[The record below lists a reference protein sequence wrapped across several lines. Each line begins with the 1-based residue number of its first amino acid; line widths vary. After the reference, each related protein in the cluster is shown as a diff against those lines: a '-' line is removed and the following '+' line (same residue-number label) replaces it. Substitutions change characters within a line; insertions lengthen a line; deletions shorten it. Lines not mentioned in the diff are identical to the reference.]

1 VYCSLARFTHCS
13 RKGHTPPQKC
23 VSSTVA
29 SSEVHQCAEAKK
41 RVNFTCV
48 YIQPAARIQ
57 AFFSISRTLGLNK
70 EGNSHE
76 SAGRGGGE
84 KDRRAKFM
92 RCRERRGKRK
102 ACGWAKKE
110 QDQRE
115 GATCTPIHR
124 KKIWRETLQIL
135 LRVPP
140 PPSHANSSQ
149 NSSQYV
155 QYVCMSA
162 FCLGDHFC
170 FVK

>member
-1 VYCSLARFTHCS
+1 MCEQHC
-13 RKGHTPPQKC
+13 C
-23 VSSTVA
+23 VKRSA
-29 SSEVHQCAEAKK
+29 PMRGGKK
-41 RVNFTCV
+41 EEVNFTCV

-102 ACGWAKKE
+102 ACGWAEKE

-124 KKIWRETLQIL
+124 KKFGGRLCKFFSGSH
-135 LRVPP
+135 P

-155 QYVCMSA
+155 QYVCMST